1 MEKEKFYRLLDSKEN
16 FSAES
21 LAQLKELIEQ
31 YPYFQG
37 ARILYLQN
45 LKQINDPNLSVEIQ
59 NQSSLVPSRQHLFKK
74 LNPPKPFRIEE
85 EETEPVAEIKTKS
98 KVKPKSNKSK
108 SSAEPSFILLEGNN
122 FSDAITINVDANVN
136 PSDSDILELIEGD
149 IDIAN
154 NSDNDSSTNL
164 IDVFLNN
171 NPKIERPPMPTRGE
185 VIENEDISTNSIAE
199 PEELASEPLAQ
210 IYFKQG
216 YFEKAIV
223 VYEKLCLKYPEKSSY
238 FADQIQKIKEHIK

>member
-1 MEKEKFYRLLDSKEN
+1 MEKEKFYGLLDSKETY
-16 FSAES
+16 STES
-21 LAQLKELIEQ
+21 LAQLKELRER

-45 LKQINDPNLSVEIQ
+45 LKQINSSNLSVEIQ
-59 NQSSLVPSRQHLFKK
+59 HQSSLVPNRQHLFKK

-85 EETEPVAEIKTKS
+85 EEEPVAAIKTRS
-98 KVKPKSNKSK
+98 KAKPKA
-108 SSAEPSFILLEGNN
+108 SAEPSFILLEGNN
-122 FSDAITINVDANVN
+122 FNDAITIHADANAN
-136 PSDSDILELIEGD
+136 PPDSDILELIEGD
-149 IDIAN
+149 FDIAN
-154 NSDNDSSTNL
+154 NGSDNNSSANL
-164 IDVFLNN
+164 IDAFLNK

-216 YFEKAIV
+216 YFEKAIA